1 MNISFQ
7 TSSLCPCMNSA
18 PSYSKTLTILR
29 QILIFILCELSMFA
43 SDFHQIK
50 TSIIKSVRPS
60 FISSYEWKSQK
71 SKCTLF
77 SILKILA
84 LHLYAKLTSDES
96 KFLWKQV
103 MPQVAK
109 QLRITQ
115 KIYSQRQTCGRHYT
129 YFRQCSCENLGA
141 SPNTVTSAA
150 YRVEER
156 GGQDRA
162 EETESALT
170 PNILQMT
177 TDRYI
182 CTSRVCPMRWHLSCA
197 WASMVGFQSLS

>member
-18 PSYSKTLTILR
+18 PSYSNTLTILR
-29 QILIFILCELSMFA
+29 QILIFILCELFMFA

-71 SKCTLF
+71 SKFTLF
-77 SILKILA
+77 SAKILA

-109 QLRITQ
+109 QLCITE
-115 KIYSQRQTCGRHYT
+115 KIYKDKPVVNIIPISDSVHVKTLVPAPIQWQVQHTGWRKEEGRT
-129 YFRQCSCENLGA
+129 GQKRR
-141 SPNTVTSAA
+141 
-150 YRVEER
+150 RV
-156 GGQDRA
+156 
-162 EETESALT
+162 
-170 PNILQMT
+170 
-177 TDRYI
+177 
-182 CTSRVCPMRWHLSCA
+182 H
-197 WASMVGFQSLS
+197 

>member
-1 MNISFQ
+1 MINLKTHVTLLKIIIFQ
-7 TSSLCPCMNSA
+7 SSPWTSAFRPHRFALAWIVPHLIQR
-18 PSYSKTLTILR
+18 LTILR

-77 SILKILA
+77 SVLKILA

-115 KIYSQRQTCGRHYT
+115 KIYKDKPVVDIIPISDSVHVKTLVPAPIQWQVQHTGWRKEEGRIGQK
-129 YFRQCSCENLGA
+129 R
-141 SPNTVTSAA
+141 P
-150 YRVEER
+150 RV
-156 GGQDRA
+156 
-162 EETESALT
+162 
-170 PNILQMT
+170 
-177 TDRYI
+177 
-182 CTSRVCPMRWHLSCA
+182 H
-197 WASMVGFQSLS
+197 

>member
-29 QILIFILCELSMFA
+29 QILIFILCELFMFA
-43 SDFHQIK
+43 SDFHQIE

-71 SKCTLF
+71 SKFTLF
-77 SILKILA
+77 SAKILA

-109 QLRITQ
+109 RV
-115 KIYSQRQTCGRHYT
+115 SQRKFTKTNLCSTLYLFQTVFMWKPWCQPQYSDKCSIQGGGRRRAGQGRRDGECT
-129 YFRQCSCENLGA
+129 
-141 SPNTVTSAA
+141 NT
-150 YRVEER
+150 
-156 GGQDRA
+156 
-162 EETESALT
+162 
-170 PNILQMT
+170 NILQMT